1 MARRIGANRHKG
13 LKWFVILIL
22 LIIISIYGVIF
33 TEKIVKPNITAIA
46 EVRVKALFNQI
57 INDAV
62 IQQIA
67 SFDYTDGELLKINTD
82 NDGNITLLE
91 PNTML
96 MNRLSTEM
104 VKEIQAQFRTIE
116 PRKVTVPVGSIVGSQ
131 IMSQFG
137 PSLDLKVIPI
147 GMSRASYKTE
157 FESTGI
163 NQTKYKVYLE
173 MDSQARVLSPFSMK
187 NIEVKN
193 TILIAEAIIVG
204 EVPDSYIFVPEDSL
218 IDGADI
224 AL

>member
-1 MARRIGANRHKG
+1 
-13 LKWFVILIL
+13 
-22 LIIISIYGVIF
+22 
-33 TEKIVKPNITAIA
+33 
-46 EVRVKALFNQI
+46 
-57 INDAV
+57 
-62 IQQIA
+62 
-67 SFDYTDGELLKINTD
+67 
-82 NDGNITLLE
+82 
-91 PNTML
+91 
-96 MNRLSTEM
+96 M

>member
-1 MARRIGANRHKG
+1 M
-13 LKWFVILIL
+13 
-22 LIIISIYGVIF
+22 
-33 TEKIVKPNITAIA
+33 
-46 EVRVKALFNQI
+46 
-57 INDAV
+57 